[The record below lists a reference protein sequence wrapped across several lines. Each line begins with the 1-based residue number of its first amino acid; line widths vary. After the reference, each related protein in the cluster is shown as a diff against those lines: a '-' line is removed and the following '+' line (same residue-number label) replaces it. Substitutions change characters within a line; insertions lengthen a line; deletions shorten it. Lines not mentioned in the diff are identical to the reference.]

1 MLKCMR
7 TDIIAIICGL
17 GAGIGWGFSGFFDAK
32 ASKSAGPILASFLI
46 NGFVAIGYAIIYL
59 LFLSHGHQVRADGVW
74 YAVASGVAITAGALM
89 YFKGLSLGP
98 VGLVSPLSA
107 SYPLITTLVAL
118 VIFHAHPSGIQLL
131 AILMIMVGVMA
142 ASGILSMQGFS
153 NRKLERGPLLGL
165 CTAVAWGAGYALA
178 SQAIS
183 RLGWQLASLIEF
195 GAMALAFGVFIPLV
209 ATEKIAISQV
219 VKASKNTFIL
229 LSGGISLCA
238 AVALNV
244 GLSREQSSGAIVSAL
259 SACYPVLTVLLARR
273 HFDEL
278 IDRIPLIGA
287 FVSIAGVITLS
298 LTS

>member
-1 MLKCMR
+1 MLKCMQ
-7 TDIIAIICGL
+7 TDILAIICGL
-17 GAGIGWGFSGFFDAK
+17 AAGIGWGFSGFFDAK
-32 ASKSAGPILASFLI
+32 ASKSAGPILASLLI
-46 NGFVAIGYAIIYL
+46 NGFVAFGYAIVYL
-59 LFLSHGHQVRADGVW
+59 LFFSQGHHIQANGIW
-74 YAVASGVAITAGALM
+74 YAIASGVVITAGALM

-98 VGLVSPLSA
+98 VGIVSPLSA
-107 SYPLITTLVAL
+107 SYPLITTLMAL
-118 VIFHAHPSGIQLL
+118 VVFHARPSGIQLI
-131 AILMIMVGVMA
+131 AILMIMTGVMA
-142 ASGILSMQGFS
+142 ASGVLSVRGIS
-153 NRKLERGPLLGL
+153 YRKLERGPLLGL
-165 CTAVAWGAGYALA
+165 GTAVAWGAGYALA

-195 GAMALAFGVFIPLV
+195 GAMALAFGVFIPL
-209 ATEKIAISQV
+209 ATTEKITVSHV
-219 VKASKNTFIL
+219 LKASKNKFIL

-238 AVALNV
+238 AVALNI

-287 FVSIAGVITLS
+287 FVSITGVIVLS